1 MNNRKFGLRSDVSVS
16 LGRAIWGG
24 WDMPR
29 IATEPFD
36 QEQRLQLATAAL
48 DSAAE
53 SARAASSDGPPPPD
67 LVPPDG
73 WRWRVLSD
81 LTALSR
87 AVNRDYEQARTKQA
101 RQAWQ
106 SRFGGPV
113 VTGAGAAIGSV
124 VAAVGAGLVKTST
137 ASGWAVVILGV
148 LFAVGGSVISSNNYV
163 QNRNKQLR
171 FLRLL
176 YDIWDYA
183 YLVLPTAAAADTFTQ
198 LDTFRTLWET
208 AGT

>member
-1 MNNRKFGLRSDVSVS
+1 
-16 LGRAIWGG
+16 
-24 WDMPR
+24 MPR
-29 IATEPFD
+29 TATEPFD
-36 QEQRLQLATAAL
+36 QEQHLQLATAAL
-48 DSAAE
+48 HSAAE
-53 SARAASSDGPPPPD
+53 SATAASSTDQAPPD

-81 LTALSR
+81 LAVLSR
-87 AVNRDYEQARTKQA
+87 AINRDYEQARTRQA

-113 VTGAGAAIGSV
+113 ATGAGAAVGSV
-124 VAAVGAGLVKTST
+124 VAAVGAGIVKTNT
-137 ASGWAVVILGV
+137 AGGWVVVVLGV
-148 LFAVGGSVISSNNYV
+148 LLAIGGSVISSNNYV

-183 YLVLPTAAAADTFTQ
+183 YLVLPTSSAADTFTQ
-198 LDTFRTLWET
+198 LDTFRNLWET
-208 AGT
+208 AGS

>member
-1 MNNRKFGLRSDVSVS
+1 MYRE
-16 LGRAIWGG
+16 
-24 WDMPR
+24 MPR

-48 DSAAE
+48 HSAAE
-53 SARAASSDGPPPPD
+53 NAGAASSNGQAPPD
-67 LVPPDG
+67 LVEPDG
-73 WRWRVLSD
+73 WRWRVLRD
-81 LTALSR
+81 LTALSGS
-87 AVNRDYEQARTKQA
+87 VNRDYEQARTRQT

-113 VTGAGAAIGSV
+113 ATGAGAAVGSV

-137 ASGWAVVILGV
+137 AGGWVVVVLGV
-148 LFAVGGSVISSNNYV
+148 LLAIGGSVISSNNYV

-176 YDIWDYA
+176 HDIWDYA
-183 YLVLPTAAAADTFTQ
+183 YLVLPTAAATDTFTQ
-198 LDTFRTLWET
+198 LVTFRTLWET

>member
-1 MNNRKFGLRSDVSVS
+1 MHPLAPTPSHLEVHRE
-16 LGRAIWGG
+16 
-24 WDMPR
+24 MPR
-29 IATEPFD
+29 MATEPFD
-36 QEQRLQLATAAL
+36 EDQRLQLATAAL
-48 DSAAE
+48 RTAAE
-53 SARAASSDGPPPPD
+53 SAKVASSKGQAPSD

-87 AVNRDYEQARTKQA
+87 AVNRDYEQARTRQA

-113 VTGAGAAIGSV
+113 ATGAGAAVGSI

-137 ASGWAVVILGV
+137 VGGWVVVVLGV
-148 LFAVGGSVISSNNYV
+148 LLAVGGSVISSNNYV

-183 YLVLPTAAAADTFTQ
+183 YLVLPTATAADTFTQ
-198 LDTFRTLWET
+198 LGTFRTLWET